1 MCLLFAVPR
10 SNQGEQQKRSNSQRT
25 ELSPG
30 GYVMRI
36 ITILA
41 VGLLGLVLSFSEA
54 EDTLVKFDGGIGVD
68 PVSNAQGMAPV
79 ATVVTRN
86 IVRGVQP
93 ASSWVIAKLKAEVK
107 DNGRIT
113 ADGRGLVFAS
123 GDTIGTALVLTP
135 TGGTAASLD
144 VFATLICENVAPFV
158 ERNTNPVPL
167 AANGDFKI
175 DDVLSPPPPPSS
187 CATPVLL
194 IRNAGSGIWF
204 AAGIRK
210 FDGGHR
216 DERD

>member
-1 MCLLFAVPR
+1 
-10 SNQGEQQKRSNSQRT
+10 
-25 ELSPG
+25 
-30 GYVMRI
+30 MRI
-36 ITILA
+36 VAILA
-41 VGLLGLVLSFSEA
+41 VGLLALVLPFAEA
-54 EDTLVKFDGGIGVD
+54 EDTLVRFDGGIGVY
-68 PVSNAQGMAPV
+68 PVSNAPGPGAIA
-79 ATVVTRN
+79 ATVTRN

-107 DNGRIT
+107 DDGRIT

-123 GDTIGTALVLTP
+123 GDAIGTALVLTP
-135 TGGTAASLD
+135 TGAAASIT

-194 IRNAGSGIWF
+194 IRNAGNGFWF
-204 AAGIRK
+204 AAGIQK
-210 FDGGHR
+210 FDGGREGR

>member
-1 MCLLFAVPR
+1 
-10 SNQGEQQKRSNSQRT
+10 
-25 ELSPG
+25 
-30 GYVMRI
+30 MRI
-36 ITILA
+36 VAILA
-41 VGLLGLVLSFSEA
+41 VGLLALVLPFAEA
-54 EDTLVKFDGGIGVD
+54 EDTLVRFDGGIGVD
-68 PVSNAQGMAPV
+68 PVSNAPGPGAIA
-79 ATVVTRN
+79 ATVTRN

-107 DNGRIT
+107 DDGRIT

-123 GDTIGTALVLTP
+123 GDAIGTALVLTP
-135 TGGTAASLD
+135 TGAAASIT

-194 IRNAGSGIWF
+194 IRNAGNGFWF
-204 AAGIRK
+204 AAGIQK
-210 FDGGHR
+210 FDGGREGR